1 MDIVGFKSQF
11 TMLYG
16 DNSQNYFLKT
26 NMGIGINEETKLEG
40 IHKNNFFAT
49 YVIGPFLVLNPLF
62 TLNLLRLMGEK
73 IPSLAYE
80 KDILEAYHIRLLKF
94 KEIQRNEK

>member
-1 MDIVGFKSQF
+1 LFTGNVKSLSDEDIEVAFSGVP
-11 TMLYG
+11 TI
-16 DNSQNYFLKT
+16 T
-26 NMGIGINEETKLEG
+26 INEETKLEG